1 MVDQLGAHLV
11 RKGLLT
17 QTQLDEALKS
27 RLIYGGS
34 LGTLLVELGMLDL
47 ATLGR
52 ALSDTY
58 HFPLVTEAEL
68 EAVPAETVALLK
80 PELARQHLAFPLAL
94 EGRRLRMALAE
105 PQDPRHVDSLAF
117 ATGMRVVPSIIPELR
132 LWRVLEKRYGLPRP
146 VRPAR
151 PGQPRPG
158 EGPGSS
164 PGMALSL
171 TPRPAPTAPGV
182 PTASGVPTAV
192 VAKPTPTAPGVAV
205 NAPWGGQ
212 GVAAPPRPQPVPMA
226 VPLAVAPRSVSV
238 PQAGNVLVAAAPRPA
253 PAVAMAAGTA
263 PAFSFGAAAPSRP
276 PGLMPRA
283 PSGNSPRAVRMN
295 RLVGG
300 APLASAARSLPT
312 PLTVVQPP
320 REPVAMPPPSTPPV
334 QETTPPPAPPEAI
347 IPVAQALAEPEPVKT
362 PEVERVAGD
371 TPLETLTEFAER
383 DIPFEDALADILRT
397 AEPITDALAPEPV
410 EKTPTASEGD
420 IPSAPVRAVGTPP
433 PFNPP
438 VEPEC
443 ESVEARPAVLV
454 PKEER
459 RGRRP
464 RTMLELPA
472 ESASESSGELKMSSD
487 LEYIESDSG
496 SSSWARRGIEVD
508 FSSQE
513 PDPVAPAPVVDFIPD
528 WDPSTEFSENG
539 SRGVQWVQLPEALE
553 AVQRA
558 TTRGELGQALLSY
571 AQGRF
576 PRGFL
581 LGETFGS
588 VRVGQ
593 AFGPGSDKTEV
604 AALQVNLSVPSILA
618 QAELDGGPVVSSKPL
633 SQTDEVLF
641 AALGETYSN
650 LMAAPIRV
658 RQRAVGFVVIDGGP
672 APFGPE
678 EIHEMEQL
686 LAAASEAYGRLQGTS
701 V

>member
-17 QTQLDEALKS
+17 QAQLDEALKS

-34 LGTLLVELGMLDL
+34 LGTNLVELGMLDL
-47 ATLGR
+47 ATLGQ

-58 HFPLVTEAEL
+58 YFPLVTEAEL

-117 ATGMRVVPSIIPELR
+117 ATGMRVVPSIIPEPR
-132 LWRVLEKRYGLPRP
+132 LLQVLEKHYGLPRP

-151 PGQPRPG
+151 SGQPRPG
-158 EGPGSS
+158 AGQGNS
-164 PGMALSL
+164 PGVALSPS
-171 TPRPAPTAPGV
+171 PRPAPAVQAVPPAAVARPAP
-182 PTASGVPTAV
+182 
-192 VAKPTPTAPGVAV
+192 AKPPPAPVAI
-205 NAPWGGQ
+205 
-212 GVAAPPRPQPVPMA
+212 
-226 VPLAVAPRSVSV
+226 PLAVAPRSVSA
-238 PQAGNVLVAAAPRPA
+238 PPTGNVLVAAAPRPA
-253 PAVAMAAGTA
+253 PTVALAAGTA
-263 PAFSFGAAAPSRP
+263 PAFSFGAAAPGRP
-276 PGLMPRA
+276 PGLMPRTPA
-283 PSGNSPRAVRMN
+283 GASPRAARN

-300 APLASAARSLPT
+300 APLVSSVRSMPT

-320 REPVAMPPPSTPPV
+320 REPVAVPPPPPPSTPPV
-334 QETTPPPAPPEAI
+334 QEVQEVAPPSPTPPPAPPEAL
-347 IPVAQALAEPEPVKT
+347 IPVAQVLAEPEPEPVKT
-362 PEVERVAGD
+362 PGVERLADD
-371 TPLETLTEFAER
+371 TPIEALTESAER

-397 AEPITDALAPEPV
+397 AEPISDAWEPEPEEEV
-410 EKTPTASEGD
+410 
-420 IPSAPVRAVGTPP
+420 PSALVRAAGTPP
-433 PFNPP
+433 PFHI
-438 VEPEC
+438 PED
-443 ESVEARPAVLV
+443 SA
-454 PKEER
+454 PKEDR

-464 RTMLELPA
+464 RAMLELPA
-472 ESASESSGELKMSSD
+472 ESASASPEALKMSSD

-496 SSSWARRGIEVD
+496 SSSWASRCIEVD

-513 PDPVAPAPVVDFIPD
+513 PELVAPAPVVDFIPD
-528 WDPSTEFSENG
+528 WDPSTEFSEDG
-539 SRGVQWVQLPEALE
+539 SPGVQWVQLPEAVE
-553 AVQRA
+553 ALQRA
-558 TTRGELGQALLSY
+558 KTCGELGQALLSY

-593 AFGPGSDKTEV
+593 AFGPGSDKPDV
-604 AALQVNLSVPSILA
+604 VALQVNLAVPSILS
-618 QAELDGGPVVSSKPL
+618 QAESDGRPVVSSKPL

-658 RQRAVGFVVIDGGP
+658 NQRAVGFLVIDGGP
-672 APFGPE
+672 APFGPGE
-678 EIHEMEQL
+678 LDEMERL
-686 LAAASEAYGRLQGTS
+686 LAAASEAYGRLRGTS